1 MKRKSIWLAVALGGL
16 ILFGAAADSRA
27 AKPAEIGMV
36 HFESAELGGAILATG
51 DVLLDRGLVRTE
63 TTQAMVHLGNGQ
75 VLKLEANSAARF
87 EALSFDEIKVT
98 VFSGRVIKWS
108 SRGKALTAG
117 SGSSFTIGP
126 SSQDS
131 ISVEQALMDV
141 PTLGQTSGK
150 LRNRGLER

>member
-1 MKRKSIWLAVALGGL
+1 MKRKTLWLAVALGGL

-27 AKPAEIGMV
+27 AEPVEIGMV
-36 HFESAELGGAILATG
+36 HFESAELGGAILASG
-51 DVLLDRGLVRTE
+51 DVVLDRGLVRTE
-63 TTQAMVHLGNGQ
+63 STQAVVHLGNGQ
-75 VLKLEANSAARF
+75 VLKLETNSAARF

-98 VFSGRVIKWS
+98 VYSGRVVKF
-108 SRGKALTAG
+108 GANGTALTAG
-117 SGSSFTIGP
+117 SGSNFTLGP

-131 ISVEQALMDV
+131 ISVEQALMDL